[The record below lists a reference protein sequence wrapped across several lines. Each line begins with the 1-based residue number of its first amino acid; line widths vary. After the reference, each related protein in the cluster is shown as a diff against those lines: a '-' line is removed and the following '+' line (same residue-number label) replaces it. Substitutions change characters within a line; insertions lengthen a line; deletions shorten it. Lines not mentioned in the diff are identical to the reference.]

1 MRIRAATDADLRT
14 LERLWRAF
22 EAEVPEQ
29 PWLDVDET
37 EELREIAEVVSDGLA
52 LVAENDDGTLVGYA
66 LAKKAGSRLGRLTD
80 LYVAPE
86 SRRGGIATAL
96 VQEVVARLR
105 ALGLEH
111 VRLEVLASNRD
122 ARTVYTHW
130 GFRDDELVLVAR
142 LDALAERLTSAADRA
157 SEGVVYVQTDD
168 VVAVE
173 RAATAFAP
181 RIGSHEIRVDEPVNG
196 WTVVRDAV
204 ASRDPAAL
212 RRFAKE
218 LSDRLGAVV
227 VSLGVESGAVVRLVA
242 LERGSVMDEYL
253 SVPEFFGPLPP
264 GDVVAMAA
272 NPTVLARLTGAEHAA
287 IRAAAP
293 TADSIADL
301 PSAPEI
307 VAGLVAALRLPPFE
321 R

>member
-1 MRIRAATDADLRT
+1 MRIRAATESDLPT

-29 PWLDVDET
+29 AWLDVDEA
-37 EELREIAEVVSDGLA
+37 EELREIGEIVAGEIALLAE
-52 LVAENDDGTLVGYA
+52 DDGGAAVGFA
-66 LAKKAGSRLGRLTD
+66 LARKAGSRLGRITD

-86 SRRGGIATAL
+86 ARRGGVAAAL
-96 VQEVVARLR
+96 VQEAVARLR
-105 ALGLEH
+105 ALGLEY
-111 VRLEVLASNRD
+111 VRLEVLASNKD

-130 GFRDDELVLVAR
+130 GFRDDELVLVAS
-142 LDALAERLTSAADRA
+142 LDALAQRLTSVAGGA

-168 VVAVE
+168 VAVVE

-181 RIGSHEIRVDEPVNG
+181 RIGSHDTRVDDPANG
-196 WTVVRDAV
+196 WTAVRDAV

-212 RRFAKE
+212 RRLAKE

-227 VSLGVESGAVVRLVA
+227 LSVGVESGAVVRLVA

-272 NPTVLARLTGAEHAA
+272 NPTVLGRLTGAEHAA

-293 TADSIADL
+293 TADSPADL
-301 PSAPEI
+301 PAPQEI
-307 VAGLVAALRLPPFE
+307 VSAIVAALRLPPFE